1 MQLNEA
7 FAAIISGTKD
17 IMGENGFAVVN
28 ANDPVVTDG
37 EHSYVDFA
45 GDKGKIRVDIFGNQ
59 AILYYTDVNAD
70 EATDDDFKK
79 ASANY
84 FNLDEFDQR
93 DLKSLCNEF
102 NDTVESK
109 FGSSKASA
117 QGGSKK
123 PATVSKA
130 AVKSGAQ
137 FYDPNTLASRIS
149 AIYPELKPYYQENY
163 DKYGELL
170 AEEFFEN
177 YGAAPIINTIR
188 YGSDSEMK
196 KVFKALN
203 ECFEDGT
210 SDVQGVIAVTIL
222 GKMNNEERLI
232 SRAKEYMCDETNE
245 LVVLINQYLASGK
258 GEKIKEKLKNPPPY
272 KPKKQ
277 KKPGFFSQM
286 MAAGN
291 AQGGMPP
298 QM

>member
-17 IMGENGFAVVN
+17 TMSENGFA
-28 ANDPVVTDG
+28 PVSDEPVTDG
-37 EHSYVDFA
+37 EHSYIDFK
-45 GDKGKIRVDIFGNQ
+45 GEKGKIRIDIFGNQ
-59 AILYYTDVNAD
+59 SVLYYTDVNAD
-70 EATDDDFKK
+70 EATDEDFTK
-79 ASANY
+79 ASTNY

-109 FGSSKASA
+109 FGSAKTAKFGS
-117 QGGSKK
+117 SKK

-130 AVKSGAQ
+130 AVKSGSQ
-137 FYDPNTLASRIS
+137 FYDANTLASRIS
-149 AIYPELKPYYQENY
+149 SIYPELKPYYQENY
-163 DKYGELL
+163 DKYGEIL

-177 YGAAPIINTIR
+177 YGAAPIINTIK
-188 YGSDSEMK
+188 YGTDAEMK
-196 KVFKALN
+196 KLFKALN
-203 ECFEDGT
+203 ECYEDGT

-232 SRAKEYMCDETNE
+232 SRAKEYMCDDMSE
-245 LVVLINQYLASGK
+245 LVVLINEYLASGK
-258 GEKIKEKLKNPPPY
+258 GDKIKEKLKNPPPY